1 MDIERRLKQRRQQ
14 DRKLHALFI
23 IGLILCFVLVGA
35 MGYSLGTKEASER
48 CLDGLRR

>member
-1 MDIERRLKQRRQQ
+1 MEFERRQHDRRQTNS
-14 DRKLHALFI
+14 RLNALYI

-48 CLDGLRR
+48 CIQELKK